1 MMTSICKE
9 WYQFFLAQGI
19 LDGICM
25 GLTMAPCMAATGQ
38 YFNKNRGAAL
48 GLAVAGSSVGGVV
61 FPIALS
67 KMLANEKLGFGWS
80 VRICGFLM
88 LAVVLPACAMVRARL
103 PPRSGKFFL
112 PSAFRELP
120 YVCLIGSV
128 FLIML
133 GLFTPFFYLPT
144 FAVEHGMSTQLASYL
159 VAILNGSSFFGR
171 VLGGLLADKFGRL
184 NLLMGAG
191 VCTGVL
197 IFCWQ
202 KMTTNATMILFAVLY
217 GFFSG
222 AIVSLMSAALAQVP
236 KDARNIGTYMGM
248 GMALVSIA
256 TLIGPP
262 INGALVTRFGE
273 FEQSS
278 TMSGVF
284 AVVGGLS
291 VILTKFV
298 SGKTFEKY

>member
-1 MMTSICKE
+1 
-9 WYQFFLAQGI
+9 
-19 LDGICM
+19 M

-103 PPRSGKFFL
+103 PPRSGRFFL

>member
-1 MMTSICKE
+1 
-9 WYQFFLAQGI
+9 
-19 LDGICM
+19 M

-120 YVCLIGSV
+120 YICLIGSV

-171 VLGGLLADKFGRL
+171 VLGGVLADKFGRL
-184 NLLMGAG
+184 NLLTGAG

-197 IFCWQ
+197 IFCWN

-248 GMALVSIA
+248 GMAIVSIA

-262 INGALVTRFGE
+262 INGALVTRFGA

-278 TMSGVF
+278 TMSGTF

-291 VILTKFV
+291 VILTKYV

>member
-1 MMTSICKE
+1 
-9 WYQFFLAQGI
+9 
-19 LDGICM
+19 M

-144 FAVEHGMSTQLASYL
+144 FAVEHRMSTQLASYL

-197 IFCWQ
+197 IFCWN

-248 GMALVSIA
+248 GMAIVSIA

-262 INGALVTRFGE
+262 INGALVTRFGA

-278 TMSGVF
+278 TMSGTF

-291 VILTKFV
+291 VILTKYV

>member
-1 MMTSICKE
+1 
-9 WYQFFLAQGI
+9 
-19 LDGICM
+19 M

-88 LAVVLPACAMVRARL
+88 LAVVLPSCAMIRARL

-171 VLGGLLADKFGRL
+171 VLGGVLADKFGRL
-184 NLLMGAG
+184 NLLTGAG

-236 KDARNIGTYMGM
+236 KDPKNIGTYMGM
-248 GMALVSIA
+248 GMAVVSIA

-278 TMSGVF
+278 TMSGTF

>member
-1 MMTSICKE
+1 
-9 WYQFFLAQGI
+9 
-19 LDGICM
+19 M

-88 LAVVLPACAMVRARL
+88 LAVVLPSCAMIRARL

-171 VLGGLLADKFGRL
+171 VLGGVLADKFGRL
-184 NLLMGAG
+184 NLLTGAG

-236 KDARNIGTYMGM
+236 KDPKNIGTYMGM
-248 GMALVSIA
+248 GMAVVSIA

-262 INGALVTRFGE
+262 INGALVTRFGV

-278 TMSGVF
+278 TMSGTF

>member
-1 MMTSICKE
+1 
-9 WYQFFLAQGI
+9 
-19 LDGICM
+19 M

-298 SGKTFEKY
+298 AGKTFEKY

>member
-1 MMTSICKE
+1 
-9 WYQFFLAQGI
+9 
-19 LDGICM
+19 M